1 MLRVDDYAAGR
12 ARRHLVSNPRI
23 WSQTMGWLRTFQPS
37 RVYSALESYSSEHAV
52 YDADRSAC
60 RELNVGQ
67 VFVRERKNFL
77 LTPLSKL

>member
-1 MLRVDDYAAGR
+1 
-12 ARRHLVSNPRI
+12 
-23 WSQTMGWLRTFQPS
+23 MGWLRTFQPS

-67 VFVRERKNFL
+67 VFVRERKKTFCL
-77 LTPLSKL
+77 LRFQNSNAIPP